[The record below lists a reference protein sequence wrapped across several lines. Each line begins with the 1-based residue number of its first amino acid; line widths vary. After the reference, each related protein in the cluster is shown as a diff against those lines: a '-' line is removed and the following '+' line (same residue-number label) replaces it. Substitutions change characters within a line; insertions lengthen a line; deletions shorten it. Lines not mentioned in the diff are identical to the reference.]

1 MKLSPFIPLIFLI
14 SCQTVKTSNN
24 QKTTMQLLADTKNLS
39 ADAFQGRKTGT
50 KGAEMARSYIKS
62 RVRSLGLKSFPQISN
77 YEQQFTAV
85 DKDGNRVIAKNIIAY
100 IPGATDN
107 VIVLSAHYDHLG
119 VLNGDIYNGAD
130 DNASGVA
137 GLLKIADYYRK
148 SQPNYTLIFAFFDAG
163 ELDWQGSRTFVN
175 HPPVALNKIMLNI
188 NLDMIS
194 HNEKGQLYASGT
206 FKHPQLKA
214 FLTHSNPELKIM
226 LGHDNPTLG
235 IDDWTNQSDQGAFN
249 SKNIPFIYFGV
260 EDHKDY
266 HKPTDK
272 FENINEGFFVNAAN
286 AILEIVDNFD
296 KERDIQAIFRQ
307 KLQMKKQ

>member
-1 MKLSPFIPLIFLI
+1 MKLYPFIPLVFLI
-14 SCQTVKTSNN
+14 SCQTVKSSNN
-24 QKTTMQLLADTKNLS
+24 QKTTLQLLNDTKTLS
-39 ADAFQGRKTGT
+39 ADAYQGRKTGT
-50 KGAEMARSYIKS
+50 KGSEMARTYIKD
-62 RVRSLGLKSFPQISN
+62 RIKSLGLKSFAQISN
-77 YEQQFTAV
+77 YEQPFTATE
-85 DKDGNRVIAKNIIAY
+85 KNGNKVPGKNIVAY
-100 IPGATDN
+100 IPGAIDN

-119 VLNGDIYNGAD
+119 VIDGEIYNGAD

-137 GLLKIADYYRK
+137 GLLKIAAYYSKAR
-148 SQPNYTLIFAFFDAG
+148 PNYTMIFAFFDAG
-163 ELDWQGSRTFVN
+163 ELNWQGSAAFVN
-175 HPPVALNKIMLNI
+175 DPPVPIDKIMLDI

-194 HNEKGQLYASGT
+194 HNDKGELYASGT
-206 FKHPQLKA
+206 FKHPQLKTY
-214 FLTHSNPELKIM
+214 LSHSNPNLKIM
-226 LGHDNPTLG
+226 LGHDNPALG

-249 SKNIPFIYFGV
+249 KKNIPFIYFGV

-272 FENINEGFFVNAAN
+272 FQNINQGFFVDAAN